1 MVKILIAEDDRVSH
15 EYLKEILND
24 GQVEFVGVNNGKD
37 AVEKCKYDPAIDIV
51 LMDIKMPY
59 LDGRSAMKQI
69 KSLRPDL
76 PIIAQTAY
84 ALDNEKEKILQD
96 GFDAYFSKPI
106 RRAEIVEKINELL
119 KK

>member
-1 MVKILIAEDDRVSH
+1 MIKILIAEDDRISH
-15 EYLKEILND
+15 EYLKEILRDDNTN
-24 GQVEFVGVNNGKD
+24 VIGVNNGRD
-37 AVEKCKYDPAIDIV
+37 AVEICKRDHDIDVV

-59 LDGRSAMKQI
+59 LDGRSAMKEI
-69 KSLRPDL
+69 KSARPEL

-84 ALDNEKEKILQD
+84 ALDNERDTIIQD

-106 RRAEIVEKINELL
+106 IRSEILNKIHELV